1 MFYFI
6 VGLIFLIVTFI
17 LLGPYHVSIAFV
29 IPAQGG
35 RLVSVRFT
43 SLSHIYA
50 IEWTKGKKGG
60 CLSVIILNRLLILKI
75 KKVGKLKQTTD
86 RKKELKKRGEKKTKK
101 KMRSLIRYLIVRSP
115 NLLRRFLST
124 LEIKKIHIEG
134 NFGLKDPALT
144 GAAYGFVQSLRFFQ
158 SNIFK
163 LSLVPNFVENTFDG
177 KATLVLYFF
186 FLRVL
191 LELSRTGVEIGWFW
205 LKGKL

>member
-50 IEWTKGKKGG
+50 IEWTKGSS
-60 CLSVIILNRLLILKI
+60 LNVIILNRVLPLKTRKI
-75 KKVGKLKQTTD
+75 GKLKKTTD
-86 RKKELKKRGEKKTKK
+86 KK
-101 KMRSLIRYLIVRSP
+101 KGLRKRKRKRTNKRMRSLVKYLILHFP
-115 NLLRRFLST
+115 NLLRRFLNT
-124 LEIKKIHIEG
+124 LEIKKVDIEG
-134 NFGLKDPALT
+134 SFGLKDPALT

-191 LELSRTGVEIGWFW
+191 LELSRTGVEIGWSC